1 MRKSKVFDGSEP
13 RLALYSSLISH
24 FFDFRKRSKNRCQKG
39 GEKLSFLIQNATLD
53 AQGSIYPTFFD
64 DFGKYEKSMIF

>member
-1 MRKSKVFDGSEP
+1 MRKWEVFDGSEP

-24 FFDFRKRSKNRCQKG
+24 FFDFRKGLKNRCQKG
-39 GEKLSFLIQNATLD
+39 GEKLSFLVQNATLD

-64 DFGKYEKSMIF
+64 DFEKYEKSMIF